1 MPTRTQNSCC
11 GPSLILS
18 LSWKLKQ
25 AKRFSCPYVSKLG
38 FYDIVKTVET
48 AEPRVCY
55 ASQEPLVLGL
65 GTNRTEPN
73 TVSMD
78 GPAIS
83 VTRKAELFS
92 LGLSA
97 DTSTSEAVSQ
107 PFGSWNFL
115 KELQA
120 GEWSYIN
127 FLTEEGVT
135 CSVPHQVIGLWEAV
149 LSRDESDGTW
159 I

>member
-83 VTRKAELFS
+83 VTRKAELS
-92 LGLSA
+92 LWDYQLTLAHRRPFLSLLA
-97 DTSTSEAVSQ
+97 LGI
-107 PFGSWNFL
+107 F
-115 KELQA
+115 
-120 GEWSYIN
+120 
-127 FLTEEGVT
+127 
-135 CSVPHQVIGLWEAV
+135 
-149 LSRDESDGTW
+149 
-159 I
+159 